1 MKFTRKLPSE
11 NKDRSS
17 KMQADGWK
25 RLKEPPNIGMAILS
39 SLPISVILMILT
51 FLWLMRISTSLR
63 EQLQPNFRVTLQ
75 FDLFTILYFGM
86 MLIFLLVHELIHAI
100 FIPNFFRSQKT
111 FWGMNGLFGF
121 VYTEEPITKS
131 RFMVISVMPL
141 LILSFLLLLVME
153 LLGFLN
159 NFIMFLCILNAGGAC
174 VDILNLILI
183 SVQVHKGGS
192 IVGNGNITLYKRK
205 MRID

>member
-1 MKFTRKLPSE
+1 
-11 NKDRSS
+11 
-17 KMQADGWK
+17 
-25 RLKEPPNIGMAILS
+25 
-39 SLPISVILMILT
+39 MILT
-51 FLWLMRISTSLR
+51 FLWLIRISTSLR

-100 FIPNFFRSQKT
+100 FIPNFIRSQKT

-141 LILSFLLLLVME
+141 LILSFLLPLVME

-183 SVQVHKGGS
+183 LVQVPKGGS
-192 IVGNGNITLYKRK
+192 IVSNGNVTLYKRK
-205 MRID
+205 MRMD